1 MEISTPEIIHSLV
14 VRVPH
19 MTIQEEKRAG
29 YITLKEAS
37 ERFGYSPDYLGQLIR
52 KGKIEGKQVYSHVA
66 WVTTP
71 EAIEAYLAGNV
82 RKKSGVAEVAIAQ
95 MEDGMYSDVNPVDL
109 HDEEDDDGFL
119 SPRATTVLLASFRA
133 LFVVV
138 IFFAMFVFY
147 VLTSAFGSELRGS
160 PKVASAAVVFG
171 TTSASDIQDSYDP
184 HE

>member
-1 MEISTPEIIHSLV
+1 
-14 VRVPH
+14 

-82 RKKSGVAEVAIAQ
+82 RKKTGMSEIHNAEVLEHAVVSGGAHVS
-95 MEDGMYSDVNPVDL
+95 EL
-109 HDEEDDDGFL
+109 HHDDDDDVGFL
-119 SPRATTVLLASFRA
+119 SPRATTFLLASFRA

-147 VLTSAFGSELRGS
+147 VLTTAFGSELRGNA
-160 PKVASAAVVFG
+160 KVASAAVIFG
-171 TTSASDIQDSYDP
+171 TTSTSDIQMEHAR

>member
-1 MEISTPEIIHSLV
+1 
-14 VRVPH
+14 

-82 RKKSGVAEVAIAQ
+82 RKKTDAIPTATVTAV
-95 MEDGMYSDVNPVDL
+95 MLDDGYVDTL
-109 HDEEDDDGFL
+109 HVEAHNEEEDGFL

-160 PKVASAAVVFG
+160 AKVASAAVVFG
-171 TTSASDIQDSYDP
+171 TTSTSDIQHSYDR